1 LKDRAERYEGTEATA
16 PLHRRRLP
24 EFISFSEGSSAKIV
38 RILDADQVLSRLKE
52 GVDRNGMFGMRFLV

>member
-1 LKDRAERYEGTEATA
+1 MKDRAERYEGTEATA

-52 GVDRNGMFGMRFLV
+52 GVDRNGIFGMRFLV